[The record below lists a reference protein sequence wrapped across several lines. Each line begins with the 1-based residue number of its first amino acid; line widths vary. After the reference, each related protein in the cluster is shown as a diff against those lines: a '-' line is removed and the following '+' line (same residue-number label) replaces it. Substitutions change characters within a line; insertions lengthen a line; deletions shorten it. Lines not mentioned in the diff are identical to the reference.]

1 MNIFDSLQMYAG
13 KWSVKSV
20 RSFTSEEKDIVASIK
35 VVASQFGKSACFF
48 MKNGQQSY
56 IPLDKDS
63 ELTTPVDAVLSFDN
77 IELMTLER
85 MGDADIDRIRVK

>member
-1 MNIFDSLQMYAG
+1 
-13 KWSVKSV
+13 
-20 RSFTSEEKDIVASIK
+20 
-35 VVASQFGKSACFF
+35 

-63 ELTTPVDAVLSFDN
+63 ELTTPVDAVLSFDA

>member
-13 KWSVKSV
+13 KWSVKNV
-20 RSFTSEEKDIVASIK
+20 RNFTSDEQSRVASIK

-63 ELTTPVDAVLSFDN
+63 ELTTPVDAVLSFDD